1 MPRLVNKLKKT
12 SFILNT
18 EMESVPL
25 KEDWV
30 SELQI
35 FCQKAR
41 IGLPSYRF
49 TVECSSTSIEVF
61 IATVKISELAIT
73 VTGESGCTKKEA
85 KQNAAHRAYD
95 YVAKLASPPLLPLVS
110 KEINMNHA
118 RVMLVDVAN
127 FPLFLSQ
134 IPSSVLPR
142 CPIYA
147 FSYTPIQPIPTGVI
161 VIVPTAGI
169 TSPRIT
175 HSYLSVYLGSLLAKL
190 TENTTFIIVAGD
202 KLAND
207 LIHVVNDS
215 NTMALSAFQDNDAV
229 QCKNVKDLPLL
240 MSYAK

>member
-1 MPRLVNKLKKT
+1 
-12 SFILNT
+12 
-18 EMESVPL
+18 MESVPL

-35 FCQKAR
+35 YCQKAR
-41 IGLPSYRF
+41 IGLPAYRF
-49 TVECSSTSIEVF
+49 TVECSSSTSIEVF
-61 IATVKISELAIT
+61 IATVKINGLAVT

-95 YVAKLASPPLLPLVS
+95 YVAKLVSPPLLPLVT
-110 KEINMNHA
+110 KEINMSDA
-118 RVMLVDVAN
+118 RIMLVDVAN
-127 FPLFLSQ
+127 FPLFLNQ
-134 IPSSVLPR
+134 IPSSVLQR

-147 FSYTPIQPIPTGVI
+147 FSHTPIQSVPTGVT
-161 VIVPTAGI
+161 VVVPTAGI

-175 HSYLSVYLGSLLAKL
+175 HSYLSVYLGYLLAKL

-215 NTMALSAFQDNDAV
+215 NTVGLSTT
-229 QCKNVKDLPLL
+229 
-240 MSYAK
+240 S